1 VVPDRAFAC
10 SKYPCS
16 HKLFATNLLLA
27 CERFRAAI
35 RNDPRLFRAMVY
47 AFLRRGISV
56 GETASEKDFDYRI
69 TRSYAVPHFGFAR
82 TAGHDG

>member
-1 VVPDRAFAC
+1 
-10 SKYPCS
+10 
-16 HKLFATNLLLA
+16 
-27 CERFRAAI
+27 
-35 RNDPRLFRAMVY
+35 MVY